1 VIKSRYG
8 EIRYI
13 KRISNKEY
21 LVYGDSHFVR
31 CGYADDT
38 KNEYEFVDFSG
49 GPFLQVGSKFFMD
62 PPYKEDRQIVKIT
75 PGQYGDEPSQ
85 PAVLVEVE

>member
-1 VIKSRYG
+1 
-8 EIRYI
+8 
-13 KRISNKEY
+13 
-21 LVYGDSHFVR
+21 
-31 CGYADDT
+31 
-38 KNEYEFVDFSG
+38 
-49 GPFLQVGSKFFMD
+49 MD